1 MCMIGWHSP
10 VRLKC
15 WWPTHSLFTSWPRSA
30 NSYQFLINC
39 CWRKCICFIPRHQS
53 WAAGD
58 KHKTKNF
65 ILNTKTQSGN
75 PQKIFIY
82 PDGQTQKMGF
92 TTIWTTW
99 IEKHKVDIA
108 QKFSTAVA
116 FAICNQPNL
125 LSMTCASLP
134 LMGTSASS
142 FGGFPM
148 EKLVRGRAPLL
159 LLFTPTSHSRGNWK
173 KSKRLNLIS
182 GWEKQRERGKNAKKN
197 PALENV
203 YK

>member
-1 MCMIGWHSP
+1 MHLFYTKTPELSSRRQTQNKELYLEHKNT
-10 VRLKC
+10 VR
-15 WWPTHSLFTSWPRSA
+15 
-30 NSYQFLINC
+30 
-39 CWRKCICFIPRHQS
+39 QS
-53 WAAGD
+53 TEDIYISRRTNTKDGIHNHTNNLNQ
-58 KHKTKNF
+58 KHKA
-65 ILNTKTQSGN
+65 
-75 PQKIFIY
+75 
-82 PDGQTQKMGF
+82 
-92 TTIWTTW
+92 
-99 IEKHKVDIA
+99 DIA

-182 GWEKQRERGKNAKKN
+182 GWEKQRERGKNAKKKSSIGKC
-197 PALENV
+197 LQISSS
-203 YK
+203 